1 MQVEGLTCVAT
12 YRREVLVSED
22 RVWENVR
29 DWEHL
34 PWLHNQSFRALEHI
48 ESGDWGWRVELS
60 LAAPDASK
68 ISLELVIDAARS
80 RYVSRTLTGV
90 GEGTEIW
97 TTVEP
102 IDACRTDIEVEFHL
116 PGVRPERVATLGAAY
131 TTLYTRLW
139 DEDEQ
144 MMTLRESRL
153 ASLTI
158 PSDAIL
164 ELGTEA
170 ELRETVPLEVEFGGR
185 PYRVVILDGR
195 LVVYCSIC
203 PHMLGPL
210 GTPDR
215 AGRIRCPWHGH
226 RFDLHSGRSCDG
238 HKARL
243 LTAPRLAIDLK
254 TKTVS
259 LNNHHHRP

>member
-1 MQVEGLTCVAT
+1 MQVEGLTRVAT
-12 YRREVLVSED
+12 YRREVAASCE

-34 PWLHNQSFRALEHI
+34 PWLHDQSFRALEHL

-60 LAAPDASK
+60 LASSDSRT
-68 ISLELVIDAARS
+68 ISLELIIDAPRS
-80 RYVSRTLTGV
+80 RYVSRTIAGV
-90 GEGTEIW
+90 GKGTEIW

-116 PGVRPERVATLGAAY
+116 PDIEPDRVAAIGAAY
-131 TTLYTRLW
+131 TALYSRLW

-153 ASLTI
+153 ASRAI
-158 PSDAIL
+158 PLEGTL
-164 ELGTEA
+164 ELGTES
-170 ELRETVPLEVEFGGR
+170 ELRDALPLEVEFSGR
-185 PYRVVILDGR
+185 PYRVVEVDGE
-195 LVVYCSIC
+195 LLAYSSIC

-210 GTPDR
+210 GAPDP

-226 RFDLHSGRSCDG
+226 QFDLHSGRSCDG
-238 HKARL
+238 RNGRL
-243 LTAPRLAIDLK
+243 LPAPRLVVDPE
-254 TKTVS
+254 TKCVS
-259 LNNHHHRP
+259 LRSA